1 MDVGTGV
8 DEVTVDENVEVGRME
23 VVDPENEI
31 RVVVG
36 FDKIEVVGTGM
47 KVTEDEST
55 GNDVLLGIGV
65 DKITVDEDVDTT
77 SEVVGRMEVVNSVMK
92 VDVDVDGGVKVV

>member
-1 MDVGTGV
+1 VDVGT
-8 DEVTVDENVEVGRME
+8 EVTVDENVEVGKME

-47 KVTEDEST
+47 EVTEDEST

>member
-1 MDVGTGV
+1 MDVGT
-8 DEVTVDENVEVGRME
+8 EVTVDENVEVGKME

-47 KVTEDEST
+47 EVTEDEST